1 MEPTTLVFPVIGK
14 PIEKILLGMKKRG
27 MGQGKWNGFGG
38 KLKVGETVVQCAL
51 RELEEESGLIG
62 KEKDLQWVGRI
73 EFYFTGD
80 SSLDH
85 PVDIFLLWE
94 WEGQEVESE
103 EMKPEQY
110 NKKQIPLEKMWADDT
125 FWLPQVLE
133 GNIIEAICHFN
144 SDGETLSSFEID
156 KKRIL

>member
-73 EFYFTGD
+73 
-80 SSLDH
+80 
-85 PVDIFLLWE
+85 
-94 WEGQEVESE
+94 
-103 EMKPEQY
+103 
-110 NKKQIPLEKMWADDT
+110 
-125 FWLPQVLE
+125 
-133 GNIIEAICHFN
+133 
-144 SDGETLSSFEID
+144 
-156 KKRIL
+156 